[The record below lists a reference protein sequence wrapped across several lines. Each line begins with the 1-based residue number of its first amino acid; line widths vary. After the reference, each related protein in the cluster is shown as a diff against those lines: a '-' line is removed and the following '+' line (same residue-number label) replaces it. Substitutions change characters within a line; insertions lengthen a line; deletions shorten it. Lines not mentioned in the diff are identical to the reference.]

1 MNRAPAPVT
10 SIEEMSLNRLWAAPK
25 LPRLSFNQLAV
36 SGCTVAVPSD
46 QLGRRRAGGQPRHT
60 RRGLSMMVTI
70 RQTPSAGGRFPV
82 ARRPR
87 VLGGSLLAERY
98 HERAVGIVVGARPL
112 LNHGLREAEGLRTD
126 RPALRVA
133 RQHDRLAAR
142 EPDLDGPGLD
152 ISGRLDTQANGV
164 RRLADGGRERGGR
177 GGRAAVVWG
186 GAGIAGAPPRR
197 RQETDQQERAGH
209 ARYAAGGGE
218 RDEGFRRR
226 AACAGTRTDP
236 LAKGHA
242 AASWARDYLAGTP
255 CAVPGRARES
265 RTRAY
270 QGTAHA
276 LHPPSRGRQRPPV
289 RVVGQFDAGS

>member
-70 RQTPSAGGRFPV
+70 RQTPSAGVRFPV

-87 VLGGSLLAERY
+87 GLGGSLLAEK
-98 HERAVGIVVGARPL
+98 
-112 LNHGLREAEGLRTD
+112 HGLREAEGLRTD

-242 AASWARDYLAGTP
+242 AAASWARDYLAGTP

-265 RTRAY
+265 RT
-270 QGTAHA
+270 
-276 LHPPSRGRQRPPV
+276 
-289 RVVGQFDAGS
+289 